1 MLILLSPAKTMTGS
15 SPVAAPDKTVPAFEK
30 EAAELALYLSQ
41 SSVEDLSRILK
52 VNTTLAAGNYRRFKE
67 FHSADVPSLQ
77 AVLAYTGIV
86 FKYLNPAGFT
96 EADFHYAQSHL
107 RFTSFLYGLL
117 RPLDG
122 IKCYRLEGDVRL
134 PELNGLTMFEYWR
147 SRLTDKL
154 IEDCRSAGGILVNL
168 ASAEMKL
175 LFDWKRLTASVQVV
189 TPEFRIPKNGKL
201 TTVVIYTKMARGEMS
216 RMILKER
223 LGRVEDLK
231 KFCWEGFMFRP
242 DLSDSNVMMFVQE
255 GV

>member
-41 SSVEDLSRILK
+41 SSVEDLSRMLK

-134 PELNGLTMFEYWR
+134 PELNGLTMVEYWNVF
-147 SRLTDKL
+147 LTVIDSTS
-154 IEDCRSAGGILVNL
+154 I
-168 ASAEMKL
+168 
-175 LFDWKRLTASVQVV
+175 VV
-189 TPEFRIPKNGKL
+189 TS
-201 TTVVIYTKMARGEMS
+201 M
-216 RMILKER
+216 
-223 LGRVEDLK
+223 
-231 KFCWEGFMFRP
+231 
-242 DLSDSNVMMFVQE
+242 DSLVMKSIIS
-255 GV
+255 

>member
-1 MLILLSPAKTMTGS
+1 
-15 SPVAAPDKTVPAFEK
+15 
-30 EAAELALYLSQ
+30 
-41 SSVEDLSRILK
+41 
-52 VNTTLAAGNYRRFKE
+52 
-67 FHSADVPSLQ
+67 
-77 AVLAYTGIV
+77 
-86 FKYLNPAGFT
+86 
-96 EADFHYAQSHL
+96 
-107 RFTSFLYGLL
+107 
-117 RPLDG
+117 
-122 IKCYRLEGDVRL
+122 
-134 PELNGLTMFEYWR
+134 
-147 SRLTDKL
+147 
-154 IEDCRSAGGILVNL
+154 
-168 ASAEMKL
+168 MKL

>member
-15 SPVAAPDKTVPAFEK
+15 SPVAPPDKTVPAFEK

-41 SSVEDLSRILK
+41 SSVEDLSRMLK

-96 EADFHYAQSHL
+96 EADFRYAQSHL

-122 IKCYRLEGDVRL
+122 IKCYRLEGDIF
-134 PELNGLTMFEYWR
+134 G
-147 SRLTDKL
+147 
-154 IEDCRSAGGILVNL
+154 
-168 ASAEMKL
+168 
-175 LFDWKRLTASVQVV
+175 
-189 TPEFRIPKNGKL
+189 
-201 TTVVIYTKMARGEMS
+201 
-216 RMILKER
+216 
-223 LGRVEDLK
+223 
-231 KFCWEGFMFRP
+231 
-242 DLSDSNVMMFVQE
+242 
-255 GV
+255 